1 MICDEGVERPVRKTV
16 GSAGY
21 DFYAPHDFELK
32 PGEWTDIDTGVRFD
46 GYENVYV
53 ATHRTMY
60 DSIGPLDVNDEIEV
74 SSWVMLLF
82 PRSGLGTKY
91 GVRFATTVGV
101 VDCDYKNNIRAKM
114 TSDVPVTI
122 HKGERFMQGV
132 IVPFGIFC
140 GEVRPT
146 EERKGGHGSTGL

>member
-1 MICDEGVERPVRKTV
+1 MPRRSTE

-53 ATHRTMY
+53 ATHRTEY
-60 DSIGPLDVNDEIEV
+60 DCIGPLDVDDEIHI

-82 PRSGLGTKY
+82 PRSGLGSKY
-91 GVRFATTVGV
+91 GVRFANTVGV
-101 VDCDYKNNIRAKM
+101 ADCDYRDNIRAKM

-132 IVPFGIFC
+132 IVPFGRLL
-140 GEVRPT
+140 GEVQPT
-146 EERKGGHGSTGL
+146 KKREGGHGSTGL